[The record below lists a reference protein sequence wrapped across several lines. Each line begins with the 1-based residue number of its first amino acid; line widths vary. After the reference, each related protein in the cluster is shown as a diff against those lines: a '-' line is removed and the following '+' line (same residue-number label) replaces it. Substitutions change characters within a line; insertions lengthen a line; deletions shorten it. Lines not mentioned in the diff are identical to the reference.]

1 MLLDAQGVE
10 CSTGS
15 ACSSG
20 VPEPSHVLIAM
31 GDDEAA
37 VSSLRFSLGWTST
50 VYDVDAVMAAL
61 PAAVGRA
68 RAAGRLGSRGA

>member
-1 MLLDAQGVE
+1 MLLDAGGVE

-31 GDDEAA
+31 GDDEGA
-37 VSSLRFSLGWTST
+37 VSSLRFSLGWSSLPA
-50 VYDVDAVMAAL
+50 DVDALLDVL
-61 PAAVGRA
+61 PTAVDRA
-68 RAAGRLGSRGA
+68 RAAGRLSARGA

>member
-1 MLLDAQGVE
+1 MLLDAQGIA

-20 VPEPSHVLIAM
+20 VPEPSHVLLAM

-37 VSSLRFSLGWTST
+37 VSSLRFSLGWSST
-50 VYDVDAVMAAL
+50 QHDVDALLAAL
-61 PAAVGRA
+61 PGAVDRA
-68 RAAGRLGSRGA
+68 RTAGRLSARGA